1 MCAQVGR
8 GLGGDGGDFAV
19 AAVIRAV
26 AFGAGFD
33 LFVGVARL
41 GELFAARELGVVRR
55 GAIGRGRRRQCGVVG
70 GDVGR
75 LAFVQHH
82 RKGFHRGG
90 AALAFFVGGE
100 LGGEVVGVDTGKAR
114 PRIGTR
120 AVVAP
125 IAVFLVAGGAGTGE
139 CLAARGVAVGK
150 GNGGEYEECSADDE

>member
-1 MCAQVGR
+1 M
-8 GLGGDGGDFAV
+8 
-19 AAVIRAV
+19 

-41 GELFAARELGVVRR
+41 GELFAARELGGVRR
-55 GAIGRGRRRQCGVVG
+55 GGGRGSGRQGGVIG

-90 AALAFFVGGE
+90 AALAFFVGGK
-100 LGGEVVGVDTGKAR
+100 LGGEVVGVHPGKAR
-114 PRIGTR
+114 PGIGTR

-125 IAVFLVAGGAGTGE
+125 AAVFLVAGGAGTGE
-139 CLAARGVAVGK
+139 CLAARGVAVSK